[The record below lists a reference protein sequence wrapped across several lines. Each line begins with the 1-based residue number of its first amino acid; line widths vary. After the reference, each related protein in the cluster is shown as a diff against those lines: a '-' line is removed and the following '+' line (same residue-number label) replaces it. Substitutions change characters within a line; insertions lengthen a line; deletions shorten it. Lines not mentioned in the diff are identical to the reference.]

1 MPAIDVEV
9 IYVKKLNING
19 KLKAIVDAKVGGLLA
34 IKGFS
39 VAEGP
44 KGLFV
49 GMPRQMGKEG
59 RWFDII
65 TPLDKSLKDEIQNKV
80 LEAYDR
86 ERETVTA

>member
-9 IYVKKLNING
+9 ITVKKLNTNG
-19 KLKAIVDAKVGGLLA
+19 KLKAYVDAKVGGLLA

-65 TPLDKSLKDEIQNKV
+65 TPLDKSLKEEIQNKI
-80 LEAYDR
+80 LEAYDK
-86 ERETVTA
+86 EREVVTA

>member
-9 IYVKKLNING
+9 IQIRKINSNG
-19 KLKAIVDAKVGGLLA
+19 KLKALVDAKVGGLLA

-39 VAEGP
+39 VTEGS

-49 GMPRQMGKEG
+49 SMPRQVGKDG
-59 RWFDII
+59 RWYDTM
-65 TPLDKSLKDEIQNKV
+65 TPLDKSLKDEIQNKI

-86 ERETVTA
+86 ERETVAA